1 MAGGSKGWTAG
12 VREVPFLKRR
22 ITVKLILLDS
32 RRVSPLLPGIVL
44 AALVAAC
51 GGSGGGPSAP
61 TAVIQKTSTAS
72 GDGQTRGVTTALANP
87 LRVGGTVKGA
97 PRVGTSV
104 RGASPAAG
112 AAIRT

>member
-61 TAVIQKTSTAS
+61 TAVIQKTTTAS
-72 GDGQTRGVTTALANP
+72 GDGQTGGVPTPPANP
-87 LRVGGTVKGA
+87 LPVLA
-97 PRVGTSV
+97 PLNAPPHARPST
-104 RGASPAAG
+104 A
-112 AAIRT
+112 